1 MVEILILIVGNENPF
16 RTTHIEA
23 LPTLGGYSTAI
34 TTKYWD
40 WAGLHDNHGQHT
52 VILIE
57 YD

>member
-1 MVEILILIVGNENPF
+1 MKINKIPF
-16 RTTHIEA
+16 VQRTSQ
-23 LPTLGGYSTAI
+23 LCPRRGYSTAL

-52 VILIE
+52 IVLIE